1 MDKVRKGEVGEYL
14 QKVGGVGLRHS
25 DHPAKVIEDQVED
38 WIEDQRNRIRIRLK
52 IRIRTRMIDSRG
64 RHLSEDDNVLL

>member
-1 MDKVRKGEVGEYL
+1 MDEVRKGEIGEDL

-25 DHPAKVIEDQVED
+25 DHPAKGQVEDLIEDQGD
-38 WIEDQRNRIRIRLK
+38 RIRIIFK

-64 RHLSEDDNVLL
+64 RHLSKDDNVLL